1 MPLRDHP
8 LDLGLLQHDLGD
20 QDRVGIARAAPG
32 QAARVM
38 GVPIEQCRLD
48 SDGVFHGA
56 GSIDGPRKAYAPGSS
71 ERAVEIRETILDAV
85 GNTPMV
91 RLSRLAS
98 DTRTPLVAKVEF
110 LNPGGSVK
118 DRIGLAMIEAAE
130 AAGQLHPGATIVEPT
145 SGNTGTGLAIAAALK
160 GYRLVCVMPDKMSS
174 EKIALLRAYGADV
187 VVCPTAVPRESPQSY
202 YSVADRLAREIPGAY
217 QPNQYFNPANPAAHE
232 ATTGPEIWRQTAGR
246 LTHFVAGMGTGGMIT
261 GVGRA
266 LKRHNAAI
274 QIVGADPVGSIY
286 SAGSD
291 FTPKIYKVE
300 GIGEDF
306 MPSTMDMSLVDRI
319 EVVDDKESFL
329 MTRRLTREEGILVG
343 GSAGSAVVAAM
354 RVAREIDDPN
364 ALVVVLLPDT
374 GRNYLSKIFNE
385 EWMRSNG
392 FLEQFPTHS
401 VGEVVGQ
408 RAVASKVPS
417 FVGVQARDTV
427 RAAID
432 AMQHYGISQLPVVEG
447 DGERGETRM
456 VGSIQERTLLDRI
469 YRDPTLV
476 ESAVGAAMD
485 PPFPTIPRNA
495 DMDEAFDLLLGGAPA
510 LVVVDRE
517 RPVGMITKLDL
528 LEFVAQESR
537 MRHTHR

>member
-1 MPLRDHP
+1 MP
-8 LDLGLLQHDLGD
+8 
-20 QDRVGIARAAPG
+20 A
-32 QAARVM
+32 
-38 GVPIEQCRLD
+38 
-48 SDGVFHGA
+48 
-56 GSIDGPRKAYAPGSS
+56 
-71 ERAVEIRETILDAV
+71 EILETILDAV
-85 GNTPMV
+85 GNTPLV
-91 RLSRLAS
+91 RLSRLAA
-98 DTRTPLVAKVEF
+98 DTRTPVVAKVES

-130 AAGQLHPGATIVEPT
+130 QAGQLHPGATIVEPT

-174 EKIALLRAYGADV
+174 EKITLLRAYGAEV

-202 YSVADRLAREIPGAY
+202 YSVAERLAREIPGAF

-232 ATTGPEIWRQTAGR
+232 ATTGPEIWRQTDGR
-246 LTHFVAGMGTGGMIT
+246 ITHFVAGMGTGGTIT
-261 GVGRA
+261 GVGRV
-266 LKRHNAAI
+266 LKQHNPAVR
-274 QIVGADPVGSIY
+274 IVGADPVGSIY
-286 SAGSD
+286 SAGAD

-354 RVAREIDDPN
+354 RVAYEIDDPQ
-364 ALVVVLLPDT
+364 ALVVVLLADT

-392 FLEQFPTHS
+392 FLEQFASHS

-408 RAVASKVPS
+408 RAVESRLPP

-432 AMQHYGISQLPVVEG
+432 AMQQYGISQLPVVET
-447 DGERGETRM
+447 DGPGSDTRM
-456 VGSIQERTLLDRI
+456 VGSIQERTLLDRV

-485 PPFPTIPRNA
+485 PPFPTIARTA
-495 DMDEAFDLLLGGAPA
+495 DMDDAFDILLAGAPA
-510 LVVVDRE
+510 LVVTDHDQ
-517 RPVGMITKLDL
+517 PVGMITKLDL
-528 LEFVAQESR
+528 LEFVAQHSR
-537 MRHTHR
+537 RPRHSHQ

>member
-1 MPLRDHP
+1 
-8 LDLGLLQHDLGD
+8 
-20 QDRVGIARAAPG
+20 VG
-32 QAARVM
+32 
-38 GVPIEQCRLD
+38 
-48 SDGVFHGA
+48 
-56 GSIDGPRKAYAPGSS
+56 
-71 ERAVEIRETILDAV
+71 EILETILDAV
-85 GNTPMV
+85 GNTPLV
-91 RLSRLAS
+91 RLSRLGHT
-98 DTRTPLVAKVEF
+98 TRTPLIAKVESM
-110 LNPGGSVK
+110 NPGGSVK

-130 AAGQLHPGATIVEPT
+130 RAGQLRPGGTIVEPT

-160 GYRLVCVMPDKMSS
+160 GYRVVCVMPDKMSS

-202 YSVADRLAREIPGAY
+202 YSVADRLAREIPGAF
-217 QPNQYFNPANPAAHE
+217 QPNQYFNPANPAVHE

-246 LTHFVAGMGTGGMIT
+246 ITHFVAGMGTGGTIT

-266 LKRHNAAI
+266 LKRENPAI
-274 QIVGADPVGSIY
+274 QIVGADPAGSIY
-286 SAGSD
+286 SAGER

-306 MPSTMDMSLVDRI
+306 LPSTMDLSVVDRI

-329 MTRRLTREEGILVG
+329 MTRRLTREEGILTG
-343 GSAGSAVVAAM
+343 GSSGSALVAAM
-354 RVAREIDDPN
+354 RVAHEIDDPA
-364 ALVVVLLPDT
+364 ALMVVLLPDT
-374 GRNYLSKIFNE
+374 GRNYLSKIYNE

-408 RAVASKVPS
+408 RALQGKLPP
-417 FVGVQARDTV
+417 FIGVHARDTV

-432 AMQHYGISQLPVVEG
+432 TMQNYGISQLPVIENA
-447 DGERGETRM
+447 DGPTEPM

-476 ESAVGAAMD
+476 DSAVGAAMD
-485 PPFPTIPRNA
+485 PPFPTIPRSA

-510 LVVVDRE
+510 LVVVDLDQ
-517 RPVGMITKLDL
+517 PVGMITKLDL
-528 LEFVAQESR
+528 LEFVAQQSR
-537 MRHTHR
+537 IRHSHR